1 MLEWD
6 EDFKKL
12 IYFLKH
18 QKEKPFLICDENTY
32 KVCGEYISKE
42 LEKQKREYDLL
53 ILPGNSFSDEKSIC
67 KVLLHTEENS
77 LIVSIGSG
85 SITDTARFVAYKQK
99 LRFVSVPTAPSMDGY
114 ASPVS
119 ALTIDGLKTTVL
131 AKPPE
136 KIFVNLTI
144 IKNSPG
150 ILKKAGFGDLMGK
163 YTALSDWMLSNILT
177 NENIN
182 LNVVNE
188 MYDACENTLKSI
200 EKEDFE
206 KLLLEGLVK
215 SGKLMIVVGNSRPA
229 SGSEHHLAHYLEFL
243 GYNLFHGI
251 KVGISTLYI
260 IRLYKN
266 LLKIDLDKFRN
277 NITYSI
283 EDWKKE
289 IKNNFPNIYD
299 KIIKE
304 NIERIKKMNDPS
316 FRREMIK
323 KIKENIKKI
332 YSIVETLDKKE
343 KEILESYK
351 KINFST
357 NLEDWGIKKE
367 DLRRAIIY
375 SLYIRERF
383 SILTLYQILGILKE
397 EAEKIIS

>member
-12 IYFLKH
+12 ICFLKY

-32 KVCGEYISKE
+32 KVCGDYISKE

-53 ILPGNSFSDEKSIC
+53 ILPGNSSSDEKSIC
-67 KVLLHTEENS
+67 KVLLNTEENS

-136 KIFVNLTI
+136 KIFVNFNI
-144 IKNSPG
+144 IKNSPD

-177 NENIN
+177 GENIN

-266 LLKIDLDKFRN
+266 LLKIDLDDFRN
-277 NITYSI
+277 NIAYSI

-304 NIERIKKMNDPS
+304 NIERLKKMNDPS

-343 KEILESYK
+343 KEILEGYK
-351 KINFST
+351 KINFSIT
-357 NLEDWGIKKE
+357 LEDWGIKKE

-375 SLYIRERF
+375 SLYIRDRF
-383 SILTLYQILGILKE
+383 SILTLYQMLGILKE